1 MSIDD
6 KEIRGILDKYKEKL
20 GDKVKINKKRLE
32 EYNPYP
38 DFSKEYKIFRSEA
51 LSGKITIYERLCG
64 FFGSKI
70 KLKVKQKDFDLISK
84 NIEAAHLDILPNGVV
99 AFASFLGFFLFL
111 LLLLFGIFR
120 VVITGSIYSIMF
132 PLVLSMVGL
141 LLIRPLTKIPNY
153 IAFRWRLKASNQM
166 VLCILYIVMYMR
178 HTSNLEHAIKFAAE
192 HIQDPL
198 SLDLRKIFWD
208 VETKKYDTIKESID
222 HYLES
227 WRDYNIEFVN
237 SFHLIESSLYE
248 PTEARRIELLEKS
261 LDLMLNGTYEKMLHF
276 AQNLKNPITMLHM
289 LGVVLPILGLV
300 IFPLLG
306 SFLNGAVRWYHLFVV
321 YNILLPIIVYL
332 IGINV
337 LSKRPTGYGETEI
350 GYKNDSKPLFLP
362 LVIILLFF
370 LISIIPFFINLFSPG
385 VDFDLLGLGKFLDYK
400 QNADGVLFGPYGIGA
415 LILSLFFPLGL
426 AFGVSYYYKK
436 KTGNLMKKREQTKK
450 LEAEFSSSLF
460 QLGTRIGDGVP
471 SEVAF
476 EDVAVNMERTP
487 TGVFFKTVSHNIRNL
502 GMNLEEA
509 IFNLSNGAIINYPSP
524 LVEGSMEVLV
534 EGARKGPGVVSKSL
548 ISISNYASQIHSV
561 NERLKDLLSE
571 VVSSMKSQINFL
583 APVIAGIVVGVGSLI
598 VTIITKL
605 NDLATAAGGFGEEG
619 TSSIAGISSI
629 SSFFNVYDVIPSY
642 FFQIIIGLYVVE
654 IIYVLSVL
662 SNSIENGPDKL
673 KEQNDI
679 AKNLHKSII
688 IYSLVAL
695 LVILVFN
702 GLASVVLSGLS
713 GSTT

>member
-1 MSIDD
+1 MDREV
-6 KEIRGILDKYKEKL
+6 KKILDKYREKL
-20 GDKVKINKKRLE
+20 GDKVKIDKKKIQ

-38 DFSKEYKIFRSEA
+38 DFSKEYKIFRAEA
-51 LSGKITIYERLCG
+51 LSSKISTYERLCR
-64 FFGSKI
+64 FFGSRL
-70 KLKVKQKDFDLISK
+70 KLKVKQKDVDEISK
-84 NIEAAHLDILPNGVV
+84 NIEASHLDITPGGVV
-99 AFASFLGFFLFL
+99 AFASFFGFFFFFVV
-111 LLLLFGIFR
+111 LLFGIVR
-120 VVITGSIYSIMF
+120 AVLSSDIYSLMF
-132 PLVLSMVGL
+132 PLILSMLCL

-192 HIQDPL
+192 HISDPL
-198 SLDLRKIFWD
+198 SLDLRKVFWD

-222 HYLES
+222 HYLEG

-237 SFHLIESSLYE
+237 SFHLIQSSLYE

-261 LDLMLNGTYEKMLHF
+261 LDLMLSGTYEKMLHF
-276 AQNLKNPITMLHM
+276 AQGLKNPITILHM

-300 IFPLLG
+300 IFPLIG
-306 SFLNGAVRWYHLFVV
+306 SFLNGAVKWYHLFFIYNIALPVVV
-321 YNILLPIIVYL
+321 YLV
-332 IGINV
+332 GINV
-337 LSKRPTGYGETEI
+337 LSKRPTGYGETQI
-350 GYKNDSKPLFLP
+350 GYKNDSKPLFIP
-362 LVIILLFF
+362 ILIATMFF
-370 LISIIPFFINLFSPG
+370 LVSLIPIVGLFSPSL
-385 VDFDLLGLGKFLDYK
+385 DFDFLGIGKFFDYK
-400 QNADGVLFGPYGIGA
+400 QNADGRVFGPYGVGA
-415 LILSLFFPLGL
+415 LILSLFLPLGA
-426 AFGVSYYYKK
+426 AFGVSDYYKK
-436 KTGNLMKKREQTKK
+436 KTGNLMKKREETKK
-450 LEAEFSSSLF
+450 LELEFSSSLF

-471 SEVAF
+471 SEIAF

-509 IFNLSNGAIINYPSP
+509 IFDLKNGAIIRYPSP
-524 LVEGSMEVLV
+524 LIEGSMEVLV
-534 EGARKGPGVVSKSL
+534 EGSRKGPGVVSKSL

-561 NERLKDLLSE
+561 NERLKDLLSD
-571 VVSSMKSQINFL
+571 VISSMKSQINFL

-605 NDLATAAGGFGEEG
+605 NELASATASFGEEG
-619 TSSIAGISSI
+619 ATSLTGISSI
-629 SSFFNVYDVIPSY
+629 SNFFNVYDVIPSY
-642 FFQIIIGLYVVE
+642 FFQVIIGLYVVE

-673 KEQNDI
+673 KEQHDI
-679 AKNLHKSII
+679 GKNLHKSMI

-702 GLASVVLSGLS
+702 GLASVVLQGL
-713 GSTT
+713 GGPV

>member
-1 MSIDD
+1 FAVGALVMIVP
-6 KEIRGILDKYKEKL
+6 L
-20 GDKVKINKKRLE
+20 GKVPE
-32 EYNPYP
+32 
-38 DFSKEYKIFRSEA
+38 
-51 LSGKITIYERLCG
+51 
-64 FFGSKI
+64 
-70 KLKVKQKDFDLISK
+70 
-84 NIEAAHLDILPNGVV
+84 
-99 AFASFLGFFLFL
+99 FLA
-111 LLLLFGIFR
+111 
-120 VVITGSIYSIMF
+120 
-132 PLVLSMVGL
+132 
-141 LLIRPLTKIPNY
+141 NN
-153 IAFRWRLKASNQM
+153 WRLKASNQM
-166 VLCILYIVMYMR
+166 VLCIFYTVTFMR
-178 HTSNLEHAIKFAAE
+178 HTSNLENAIEFASQHLAP
-192 HIQDPL
+192 PL
-198 SLDLRKIFWD
+198 SLDLKKVLWD
-208 VETKKYDTIKESID
+208 VETEKYSSVKESLDI
-222 HYLES
+222 YLET
-227 WRDYNIEFVN
+227 WKKWNIEFIEA
-237 SFHLIESSLYE
+237 FHLIESSLYE
-248 PTEARRIELLEKS
+248 GDETRRLNALDKS
-261 LDLMLNGTYEKMLHF
+261 LDVILDETYEKMLHY
-276 AQNLKNPITMLHM
+276 AHNLQNPITMLHM

-362 LVIILLFF
+362 LVIILLFSF
-370 LISIIPFFINLFSPG
+370 ISIIPFFINLFSPG
-385 VDFDLLGLGKFLDYK
+385 IDFDLLGLGKFLDYK

-436 KTGNLMKKREQTKK
+436 KTGNLMKKRDQTKK

-509 IFNLSNGAIINYPSP
+509 IFNLNNGAIINYPSP

-605 NDLATAAGGFGEEG
+605 NDLATAAGSFGEEG

-688 IYSLVAL
+688 IYSLVAF

-713 GSTT
+713 GSTI

>member
-1 MSIDD
+1 MPVSD
-6 KEIRGILDKYKEKL
+6 KEIKDILDKYREKL
-20 GDKVKINKKRLE
+20 GDKIKVDKKKIE
-32 EYNPYP
+32 GYNPYP
-38 DFSKEYKIFRSEA
+38 DFSKEYRIFREEA
-51 LSGKITIYERLCG
+51 LSGKITTYERFCR
-64 FFGSKI
+64 FFESKI
-70 KLKVKQKDFDLISK
+70 KLKIKQKDVDLISK
-84 NIEAAHLDILPNGVV
+84 NIESSHLDITPRGVV
-99 AFASFLGFFLFL
+99 AFASVVGFSIFLLFL
-111 LLLLFGIFR
+111 LYGIFR
-120 VVITGSIYSIMF
+120 IALTGDIYSIMF
-132 PLVLSMVGL
+132 PLLLSMVGI
-141 LLIRPLTKIPNY
+141 LIIKPLTKIPNY

-166 VLCILYIVMYMR
+166 VLCVLYIVMYMR

-222 HYLES
+222 KYLES

-261 LDLMLNGTYEKMLHF
+261 LDLMLTGTYEKMLHF

-306 SFLNGAVRWYHLFVV
+306 SFLNGAVKWYHLFIL
-321 YNILLPIIVYL
+321 YNIFLPVIVYL

-350 GYKNDSKPLFLP
+350 GYKNDSKPIFIP
-362 LVIILLFF
+362 LVIFAVFF
-370 LISIIPFFINLFSPG
+370 LISITPFLINLFSPG
-385 VDFDLLGLGKFLDYK
+385 FDFNFLGVGKFFDYK
-400 QNADGVLFGPYGIGA
+400 QNSDGIFFGPFGVGA
-415 LILSLFFPLGL
+415 LVISLFLPIGL
-426 AFGVSYYYKK
+426 AFSVSHYYKK
-436 KTGNLMKKREQTKK
+436 KVGNLMKKREETKK
-450 LEAEFSSSLF
+450 LELEFSSSLF

-471 SEVAF
+471 AEVAF

-487 TGVFFKTVSHNIRNL
+487 TGVFFKSVSHNIRNL

-509 IFNLSNGAIINYPSP
+509 IFNLNNGAIINYPSS

-534 EGARKGPGVVSKSL
+534 EGSRKGPGVVSKSL

-561 NERLKDLLSE
+561 NERLKDLLSD

-605 NDLATAAGGFGEEG
+605 NDLATAAGSLSEDG

-629 SSFFNVYDVIPSY
+629 SSFFNIYDVIPSY

-673 KEQNDI
+673 NEQNDI
-679 AKNLHKSII
+679 AKNLHKSVI

-695 LVILVFN
+695 LVILIFN
-702 GLASVVLSGLS
+702 GLASVVLSGL
-713 GSTT
+713 GGTT